1 MDEIGTIECTEYVD
15 MDSTITSRVTT
26 AEQCTEGGVVVEWGK
41 TNLPRRAASQTRKE
55 KKHGGWEGRCLRL
68 LPSSFNAEVADGQSS
83 IYLEVVLPCLIFDC

>member
-41 TNLPRRAASQTRKE
+41 TNLDEQRHKREKRKSMAAGKE
-55 KKHGGWEGRCLRL
+55 GACAFCPHLSTQK
-68 LPSSFNAEVADGQSS
+68 
-83 IYLEVVLPCLIFDC
+83 